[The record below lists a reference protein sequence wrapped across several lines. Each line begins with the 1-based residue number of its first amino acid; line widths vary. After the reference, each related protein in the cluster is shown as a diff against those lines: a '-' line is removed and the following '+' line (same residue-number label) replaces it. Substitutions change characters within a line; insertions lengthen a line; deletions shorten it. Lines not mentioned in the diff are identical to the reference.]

1 MSSSRLGSVALL
13 FCFLTTAAWA
23 QIGTA
28 TLKGQVT
35 DPSGAVIPGAT
46 VTATGPGGKVKVAT
60 TNQQGAYTVNAL
72 PPGQYTVRVLAKGF
86 AVFESKVDLATSA
99 TQTLNAALVVSVD
112 TQEVTVSDQL
122 HVDVDPS
129 NNASQLVL
137 KGTDLDVLSDNPDDL
152 QSDLQALAGP
162 SVGPN
167 GGQIYIDGFTGG
179 RLPPKES
186 IREIRINQNPF
197 SAEYDRLGYGRIE
210 IFTKPGS
217 DRFRG
222 TAFFNFGDDIFNS
235 RNPFAATKAPYQQR
249 YWGGNVSGPISKK
262 SSFFIDFDRRSIDDN
277 ATVSAFYLDSNL
289 NPAPLSETVL
299 TPNVR
304 TTVSPRMDYQLNA
317 SNTLV
322 LRYTYTDSN
331 AKNQG
336 VGTFT
341 LPSRAYNTDTVEQSV
356 QATETWVLSPRAINE
371 TRMQYIHTGNN
382 QVGNQSMPAITVPE
396 AFATGGSSVGINYT
410 HTNTYELNN
419 STSITFATHNLKFGG
434 RLRGNAIDDRD
445 MTNYNGTF
453 TFTSLTSY
461 QTTLLLQQQGLSPA
475 QIRAAGG
482 GASQFSIER
491 GNPIASFNQFDLGFF
506 AQDDWRLRPNFTL
519 SLGLRYETQNIISD
533 RKDFAPRIGIAWGL
547 GGGKT
552 RTPKTVLRIGSGIF
566 YDRFS
571 QTLTLNSLHVNGI
584 AQQQYIVYQ
593 PDFFPNVPSLDLLA
607 GNQRQSAIW
616 RIDQKLRA
624 PYVIQGAVG
633 IDRQLPRNTTLSV
646 TYAFSHGLR
655 QLRARDINAPVT
667 GTFIQGVAGSGVRP
681 LGNIGDIYEYEAGG
695 LFNQQQ
701 LITNFNTRISPKISM
716 FGYFTVAD
724 AKSNSDGATTF
735 PANQYDLSSE
745 YSRAAFDSRIHTF
758 IGGSWTAPFAVRFSP
773 FISQSSG
780 RPFNINLGKDVYG
793 DGLVTTARPAFAV
806 PGRPS
811 VTTPWGVFDP
821 NPLPGEVIIPRNYG
835 DGPGQFSVNLR
846 MSRTWGFGQTKES
859 AAAAAAAAAGES
871 SFGRGMGRGGPGGG
885 GDRGGGGGGDRG
897 GRGGGGGGPRGGR
910 GGGGPGGMFGDS
922 MTNKRY
928 NLTASINARNL
939 FNHEN
944 FGTPI
949 GNLNSPLFGRS
960 NSLGGGFG
968 GGGRGGGEGGTGAG
982 NRRIEMRLMLTF

>member
-1 MSSSRLGSVALL
+1 MSSSRLASAVFL

-23 QIGTA
+23 QIGTGSF
-28 TLKGQVT
+28 KGQVT

-60 TNQQGAYTVNAL
+60 SNQQGAYTINAL
-72 PPGQYTVRVLAKGF
+72 PPGQYTVRVMAKGF
-86 AVFESKVDLATSA
+86 AVFESKADLATSA
-99 TQTLNAALVVSVD
+99 AQTLNAALVVSVD

-197 SAEYDRLGYGRIE
+197 SAEYDKLGYGRIE
-210 IFTKPGS
+210 IFTKPGT
-217 DRFRG
+217 DKFRG
-222 TAFFNFGDDIFNS
+222 TTFFNFGDDIFNS
-235 RNPFAATKAPYQQR
+235 RNPFATTKAPYQQR
-249 YWGGNVSGPISKK
+249 YWGGNLSGPISKK

-277 ATVSAFYLDSNL
+277 VTVSAFTLDSNL
-289 NPAPLSETVL
+289 NPAPFSQTVL

-304 TTVSPRMDYQLNA
+304 TTVSPRMDYQLSP

-322 LRYTYTDSN
+322 LRYTYTETN

-341 LPSRAYNTDTVEQSV
+341 FPSRAYNNDTVEQSV
-356 QATETWVLSPRAINE
+356 QATETYVLSPRAINE
-371 TRMQYIHTGNN
+371 TRLQYIHTGND
-382 QVGNQSMPAITVPE
+382 QLGNQSMPAISVPQ
-396 AFATGGSSVGINYT
+396 AFSIGGSSVGINYT
-410 HTNTYELNN
+410 HTNQYELNN
-419 STSITFATHNLKFGG
+419 STSFTFATHNFKFGG
-434 RLRGNAIDDRD
+434 RLRGYAIDDRD

-482 GASQFSIER
+482 GASQFSIE
-491 GNPIASFNQFDLGFF
+491 GGTPVASFNQFDLGFF

-571 QTLTLNSLHVNGI
+571 QNLTLNSLHVNGI
-584 AQQQYIVYQ
+584 AQQQYVVYQ
-593 PDFFPNVPSLDLLA
+593 PDFFPNVPSLATLGA
-607 GNQRQSAIW
+607 NQLQSAIW
-616 RIDQKLRA
+616 RIDGKLRA
-624 PYVIQGAVG
+624 PYVIQSAVG
-633 IDRQLPRNTTLSV
+633 VDRQLPHNTTLSL
-646 TYAFSHGLR
+646 TYAFSRGIH
-655 QLRARDINAPVT
+655 QLRARDINAPLT

-681 LGNIGDIYEYEAGG
+681 FGSIGDIFQYEASGI
-695 LFNQQQ
+695 FNQQQ
-701 LITNFNTRISPKISM
+701 FITNFNTRFSTKFSV
-716 FGYFTVAD
+716 FGYFTVGRAR
-724 AKSNSDGATTF
+724 SNTDGPTTF
-735 PANQYDLSSE
+735 PADQYNLSSE
-745 YSRAAFDSRIHTF
+745 YSRAAFDSRFHTF
-758 IGGSWTAPFAVRFSP
+758 VGGSWTAPLGLRFSP
-773 FISQSSG
+773 YISQSSG
-780 RPFNINLGKDVYG
+780 RPFDITTGKDVYG
-793 DGLVTTARPAFAV
+793 DTMFTARPAFAV
-806 PGRPS
+806 AGRPS

-821 NPLPGEVIIPRNYG
+821 NPLPGETIIPRNFG
-835 DGPGQFSVNLR
+835 EGPSSFTVNLR
-846 MSRTWGFGQTKES
+846 VSRTWGFGQTKEQ
-859 AAAAAAAAAGES
+859 AAAAAAASGGRGPGEGS
-871 SFGRGMGRGGPGGG
+871 TFGGRGMG
-885 GDRGGGGGGDRG
+885 GDRGGGGGGGDRG

-910 GGGGPGGMFGDS
+910 GGGPGGMFGDS
-922 MTNKRY
+922 STGKRY
-928 NLTASINARNL
+928 NLTLSLSSHNL

-949 GNLNSPLFGRS
+949 GNLSSPLFGRS
-960 NSLGGGFG
+960 NTLSGGFG
-968 GGGRGGGEGGTGAG
+968 GGRGEGGTGAG
-982 NRRIEMRLMLTF
+982 NRRIEMRLMLSF